1 MSKSYDERIE
11 AAQEWIEA
19 NGYMMN
25 KENIGRLI
33 AAFLDG
39 DDLQT
44 AVREM
49 HVESMVAHAKAL
61 GIDPDKKLYQEVFVP
76 CGCDF
81 DECSYPNRMERRL
94 VEVGKEYT
102 E

>member
-39 DDLQT
+39 DELW
-44 AVREM
+44 VRCAGM
-49 HVESMVAHAKAL
+49 
-61 GIDPDKKLYQEVFVP
+61 
-76 CGCDF
+76 
-81 DECSYPNRMERRL
+81 NRWVR
-94 VEVGKEYT
+94 VGGDR
-102 E
+102 